1 MDLDNPTPRLLHAPF
16 AAGGLGAN
24 PRPLGPFPS
33 SSCVPCTK
41 SQEQAAA
48 GESGSCRRRH
58 RRPCAGCGAFSCPC
72 QLWVAAGRPLETT
85 LAISVP

>member
-24 PRPLGPFPS
+24 PRPLGLSPAAAGSLPG
-33 SSCVPCTK
+33 
-41 SQEQAAA
+41 QEQAAA
-48 GESGSCRRRH
+48 GESGSCRRAAQET
-58 RRPCAGCGAFSCPC
+58 CAGCGAFSCPC